1 MSYYQDENDLR
12 FRKILLR
19 CIVFYFSAAAALTLL
34 PIPHPAKPDYRDLPN
49 RVARLMLKPV
59 PPAPVP
65 SKPETIKPQE
75 QAGPSEPK
83 LQEGSAK
90 PASKPKT
97 PRREIVMKSGL
108 LGSLGR
114 KEVGQSLN
122 RLIQDQNLSRALAG
136 DNLITAPSASPRKRP
151 VIATGPSGGKGMA
164 DQKIAGAGV
173 LNAGD
178 RTRLEKGQEVA
189 LAPIGGGS
197 SSGGSGLSSDGNGN
211 GMGIRLKGTG
221 SGNGSINYDAIARVV
236 EQYKGGL
243 IYLYNKELRSNPTL
257 KGTITVE
264 FSIDSNGKV
273 IEARVVAS
281 TMNHA
286 PLEKALAARI
296 KMWKFPHLY
305 EGLIVVTYPFVFF
318 PV

>member
-1 MSYYQDENDLR
+1 MSYYPNQDDAR

-19 CIVFYFSAAAALTLL
+19 CIVFYFSAAAFMTLM

-59 PPAPVP
+59 PPVPAP
-65 SKPETIKPQE
+65 SKPEVIRPKE
-75 QAGPSEPK
+75 QAVE
-83 LQEGSAK
+83 AK
-90 PASKPKT
+90 PKNDKGSPKPEAKSPG
-97 PRREIVMKSGL
+97 PRHEIVMRSGL

-114 KEVGQSLN
+114 GEAGQSLDK
-122 RLIQDQNLSRALAG
+122 LIQDQKLSRALAA
-136 DNLITAPSASPRKRP
+136 DNLITAPVSQRKGPAIRNSPP
-151 VIATGPSGGKGMA
+151 AGKNLA
-164 DQKIAGAGV
+164 DQKIASAGS
-173 LNAGD
+173 LKAGE
-178 RTRLEKGQEVA
+178 RVKLEKGNEMA
-189 LAPIGGGS
+189 LVPLKGYSSGGGS
-197 SSGGSGLSSDGNGN
+197 NSPGEGSGN
-211 GMGIRLKGTG
+211 GMGIRLRGAG
-221 SGNGSINYDAIARVV
+221 SGDAALNYDAIARVV
-236 EQYKGGL
+236 ERYKAGL

-273 IEARVVAS
+273 IEARVVTS
-281 TMNHA
+281 TMDHA

-305 EGLIVVTYPFVFF
+305 EGVVVVTYPFVFF